1 MNRACDEM
9 IVLPT
14 AYFGPIS
21 YYAALYQ
28 APEVVIDAHEHYVK
42 QSIRNRCIIG
52 TNQGPQSLSYSVQK
66 GNRPHQPITSVMLSD
81 HGNWMHQHLY
91 SLATYYGNSPFY
103 EYYIDELREVMTKGH
118 DGTLFG
124 FNEALR
130 RKICELIG
138 FEPNLRYSEQWMGSP
153 DRDIVEGTAVDHTP
167 YYQVARVGSDMDFM
181 PNLSILDLL
190 FNLGNESILYLDKWN
205 RN

>member
-1 MNRACDEM
+1 MNAEP
-9 IVLPT
+9 IILPT
-14 AYFGPIS
+14 AYFAPIA
-21 YYAALYQ
+21 YYAALFQ
-28 APEVVIDAHEHYVK
+28 SPEVVIESQEHYVK
-42 QSIRNRCIIG
+42 QSIRNRCVIG
-52 TNQGPQSLSYSVQK
+52 TNQGPQTLSYSVQK
-66 GNRPHQPITSVMLSD
+66 GNKLKMPIREVKLSD

-103 EYYIDELREVMTKGH
+103 EYYIDELREVMEHGH

-130 RKICELIG
+130 QKVCELIG
-138 FEPNLRYSEQWMGSP
+138 FEPRVRYSDQWMGGV
-153 DRDIVEGTAVDHTP
+153 DQNITEGLTIDHTP
-167 YYQVARVGSDMDFM
+167 YYQVARVGSTQPFM

-190 FNLGNESILYLDKWN
+190 FNMGNESILYLNQWN